1 MRFLS
6 FHALNPKFDL
16 ICIFFFLKVTLKV
29 FLSGLLLFFRCFEC
43 IDFVP
48 DPVCQS

>member
-16 ICIFFFLKVTLKV
+16 IRIYIFFKGDIK
-29 FLSGLLLFFRCFEC
+29 SLFVMPFAIF
-43 IDFVP
+43 
-48 DPVCQS
+48 